1 LTAQQPENNIVR
13 TTIQALAAVL
23 GGTQSLHTNSMD
35 EALALPSEK
44 AVTIALRTQQII
56 GHESG
61 VANTIDPL
69 GGSYFVE
76 HLTNQTEKAAYEY
89 FAKID
94 SLGGVIPALEAG
106 FFHREIADSAYRYQ
120 QEIDSKK
127 RTVVGVNDYVRDEPI
142 TIPILEMDK
151 EGERRQLERLSR
163 LRRER
168 DNELVSTRL
177 EALRQ
182 VALGNENLMP
192 YLIDAVGAYATLG
205 EVCGVLR
212 KVFGEY
218 RLPAMV

>member
-1 LTAQQPENNIVR
+1 
-13 TTIQALAAVL
+13 
-23 GGTQSLHTNSMD
+23 MD

-56 GHESG
+56 AHESG
-61 VANTIDPL
+61 VANTMDPL
-69 GGSYFVE
+69 GGSYFIE
-76 HLTNQTEKAAYEY
+76 YLTNNTEKAVYEY

-94 SLGGVIPALEAG
+94 SLGGVLPAMEAG

-120 QEIDSKK
+120 KEIDSKQ
-127 RTVVGVNDYVRDEPI
+127 RIIVGVNEFSSNEPLS
-142 TIPILEMDK
+142 IPILEMDK
-151 EGERRQLERLSR
+151 EGEKRQLERLSR

-168 DNELVSTRL
+168 DNEPLSSRL

-182 VALGNENLMP
+182 AARGNENLMP
-192 YLIDAVGAYATLG
+192 FILEAVSAYATLG

-218 RLPAMV
+218 RLPALV